1 MALVAE
7 TALLGG
13 QHPLHDEISALAIAV
28 ASPETPEKIGLAR
41 KALAERSN
49 EHALLDAA
57 GIIGFFCHDHH
68 TGGLHRAFLA
78 RVCQD
83 VSEDGQDHCH
93 RSEDTMHD
101 RQVLGLVG

>member
-1 MALVAE
+1 MARGAE
-7 TALLGG
+7 TALLGW

-57 GIIGFFCHDHH
+57 GIIGFFATITILVDF
-68 TGGLHRAFLA
+68 TGHSSQEFVKMFQRMAKIIATGR
-78 RVCQD
+78 RIRCMI
-83 VSEDGQDHCH
+83 GKC
-93 RSEDTMHD
+93 
-101 RQVLGLVG
+101 LGW